1 MWICVKELGDQYAV
15 SSKTKEMIAGLE
27 GAQQDSTPALDHST
41 RQPFLKVSQNCENDW
56 LGKKS
61 RRPAL
66 IRVQTW
72 QQGKHLI

>member
-1 MWICVKELGDQYAV
+1 MDGWSGEDTPQTVMTTRAPAV
-15 SSKTKEMIAGLE
+15 LTKEMIAGLE

-66 IRVQTW
+66 IRVQT
-72 QQGKHLI
+72 